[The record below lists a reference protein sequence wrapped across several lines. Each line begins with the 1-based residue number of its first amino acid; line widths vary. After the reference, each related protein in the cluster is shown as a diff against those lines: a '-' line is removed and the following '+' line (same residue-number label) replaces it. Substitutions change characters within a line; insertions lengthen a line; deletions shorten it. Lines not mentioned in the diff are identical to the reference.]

1 MVTRILITSRL
12 YTHTPSS
19 RLKDT
24 KYTDLTEDAAILSS
38 ILSVSWRWS
47 APHHYRDP
55 PDSTLTFLSPLSLLC
70 QDAHSALAADPA
82 ETIDNTGVGG
92 QEDICCG
99 EPETPGT
106 EPEPAFF
113 LVARIQEAVSFQ
125 EGGRTSN
132 HQRLFMARS

>member
-1 MVTRILITSRL
+1 MA
-12 YTHTPSS
+12 SS
-19 RLKDT
+19 
-24 KYTDLTEDAAILSS
+24 SS
-38 ILSVSWRWS
+38 L
-47 APHHYRDP
+47 PDP

-125 EGGRTSN
+125 DSGREDQQPPTPLHGPKLTS
-132 HQRLFMARS
+132 QRTRLLGYNPDYYAMSNSDGDRLCNTGF